1 MHLRERE
8 AAATQYCLSQ
18 PPNTLLMAAAR
29 GSPRSRNGLAERGRE
44 EGAPS
49 EEGSGVDPVPTPPCP
64 PPAVGAAAAGGEE
77 GAGRLQLPRRPAR
90 PRRRRA
96 AMEEAATGRVVR
108 TGAGRLGVDPAP
120 AAPSSHE
127 SDASRRAAAIRCT
140 GGGATAAGGGGGGG
154 ESAGASSSRA
164 SAAAGGTGVEVVGD
178 VANRTDKP
186 AIGATRIECAD

>member
-1 MHLRERE
+1 MGNQIKQGKLAYLH
-8 AAATQYCLSQ
+8 
-18 PPNTLLMAAAR
+18 R
-29 GSPRSRNGLAERGRE
+29 GRGRPRPRSIAYRSPRTPRSWLLLVARLDLRTGSRNGVEMREHRRRRGV
-44 EGAPS
+44 ASTPS
-49 EEGSGVDPVPTPPCP
+49 PRRRAHRRRWGPPL
-64 PPAVGAAAAGGEE
+64 PAGEEE

-154 ESAGASSSRA
+154 EAAGASSSRT
-164 SAAAGGTGVEVVGD
+164 SAAAGGIWVFFYEGS
-178 VANRTDKP
+178 
-186 AIGATRIECAD
+186 